1 MATVQ
6 KLLIDVFV
14 AAAAVPRGQLA
25 GDHEA
30 VMILFVLAGSGL
42 MAVEAVHTFLGVQA
56 HLVFVNHRILSPGV
70 AFSAFSGG
78 PHEIRSGLVGL
89 DLRPRAIEQERCQNE
104 CKCNDNGDEHRS
116 KRHSKPQSVK
126 NAVYPG
132 PADDNGNIVV
142 GVEQK
147 ATCSAR
153 LCPGKVKLTLADV
166 MHVPNDSD
174 GSEAGNKNNSPK
186 NQRNPEGSARNDS
199 SAIQKRA

>member
-14 AAAAVPRGQLA
+14 AAAAVPRGQLG

-30 VMILFVLAGSGL
+30 VMILFALAGSGL

-78 PHEIRSGLVGL
+78 PHEIRRGLVGL

-104 CKCNDNGDEHRS
+104 GKCNDNPVSE
-116 KRHSKPQSVK
+116 
-126 NAVYPG
+126 
-132 PADDNGNIVV
+132 
-142 GVEQK
+142 E
-147 ATCSAR
+147 CSLSWA
-153 LCPGKVKLTLADV
+153 CG
-166 MHVPNDSD
+166 
-174 GSEAGNKNNSPK
+174 
-186 NQRNPEGSARNDS
+186 
-199 SAIQKRA
+199 